1 MDGTFDT
8 LEDSLVD
15 VVDYVRELEEKN
27 GVKIPVIAGGGV
39 RNHADMER
47 LMALGAS
54 GVQVGTKFVATEEC
68 DAAPAFKQAYLR
80 SRKEDVQLIES
91 LSAWQHA
98 PFGILF
104 WRR

>member
-1 MDGTFDT
+1 M
-8 LEDSLVD
+8 
-15 VVDYVRELEEKN
+15 
-27 GVKIPVIAGGGV
+27 KIPVIAGGGV
-39 RNHADMER
+39 RSHADVER

-91 LSAWQHA
+91 PVGLAARAIRNSFLEKVEKQGGFLCRDAISA
-98 PFGILF
+98 
-104 WRR
+104 